1 MKPLFDWLSSP
12 AASRLAGIAALAT
25 LLGTGTLAVEVGLPL
40 LTALAGYHVAVLNNT
55 NAKP

>member
-40 LTALAGYHVAVLNNT
+40 LTALAGYHVAVLANSP
-55 NAKP
+55 KP